1 LRFLKWFGFWLLFR
15 SLKNYLGL
23 AKVRHVYTGGAPLGP
38 EIFHMFQALDVN
50 IKQAYGMTE
59 QSGGTMIHRTDDI
72 RLDTVGKPLP
82 GIEIKVSDEGELL
95 FRGDTIFKGYYKEPG
110 ATEKALRDGWFHT
123 GDAAIIDDDGQ
134 VIIID
139 RMSDVMKLADGGK
152 FSPQLIENKLKFSPY
167 IIDALV
173 IGQDKPF
180 ITAMVNIDMNNVG
193 KWAENNQLPYTTF
206 TDLSQKDRVYDLIE
220 KEVAKINE
228 TLPRVAQVKR
238 FVLLYKELDADDEE
252 LTRTRKVRRKFV
264 AEKYKHLIDALYSD
278 EKELEVE
285 MDIRYRDG
293 KEFRMKTKVKV
304 KQVGV

>member
-1 LRFLKWFGFWLLFR
+1 
-15 SLKNYLGL
+15 
-23 AKVRHVYTGGAPLGP
+23 
-38 EIFHMFQALDVN
+38 
-50 IKQAYGMTE
+50 
-59 QSGGTMIHRTDDI
+59 MI
-72 RLDTVGKPLP
+72 
-82 GIEIKVSDEGELL
+82 
-95 FRGDTIFKGYYKEPG
+95 
-110 ATEKALRDGWFHT
+110 
-123 GDAAIIDDDGQ
+123 
-134 VIIID
+134 
-139 RMSDVMKLADGGK
+139 
-152 FSPQLIENKLKFSPY
+152 
-167 IIDALV
+167 
-173 IGQDKPF
+173 
-180 ITAMVNIDMNNVG
+180 NIDMNNVG

-228 TLPRVAQVKR
+228 TLPKVAQVKR

-304 KQVGV
+304 KQVGD